1 MKINPFEVD
10 ENVNYIHPGVSNDRD
25 ISSRVFPDQNLTS
38 FDLNELGS
46 RQVKG
51 KPFSWK
57 CIHTSTYIYY
67 ILELQQ
73 AQNLQVITI
82 NGELQR
88 GRGRSKLGDTC
99 ERSRKYYG

>member
-1 MKINPFEVD
+1 MIAIF
-10 ENVNYIHPGVSNDRD
+10 H
-25 ISSRVFPDQNLTS
+25 RVFPDRNLTS
-38 FDLNELGS
+38 FDLNEPGS

-88 GRGRSKLGDTC
+88 ERRRSKLGDTC
-99 ERSRKYYG
+99 ERS

>member
-10 ENVNYIHPGVSNDRD
+10 ENVNYIHPGVSNGRD
-25 ISSRVFPDQNLTS
+25 ISSRVFPDRNLTS
-38 FDLNELGS
+38 FDLNEPGS

-57 CIHTSTYIYY
+57 CIHASTYIY

-88 GRGRSKLGDTC
+88 GRRRSKLGDTC
-99 ERSRKYYG
+99 ERS

>member
-25 ISSRVFPDQNLTS
+25 ISSRVFPDRNLTS
-38 FDLNELGS
+38 FDLNEPGS

-57 CIHTSTYIYY
+57 CIHASTYIY

-88 GRGRSKLGDTC
+88 GRRRSKLGDTC
-99 ERSRKYYG
+99 ERS